1 MTESARAESGVPAID
16 VIVVGAGFAG
26 LYLLHRLRGIG
37 LRCQVIE
44 AAGDVGG
51 TWYWNRYPGARCD
64 VESIEYS
71 YSFSPEL
78 EQEWVWR
85 ERFAAQPDILRYLQ
99 HVAERFDLRRDIRF
113 STRVTSAVFQR
124 KQRTWRVSTDR
135 GDAVE
140 ARWVVMA
147 TGCLS
152 VARRPDIIGRDRF
165 SGPSYHSG
173 HWPHEAVDFSGKTV
187 GVIGTGSTA
196 IQLIPELARQAR
208 RLIVF
213 QRTPNFSLPAH
224 NRELTDQEQAHAR
237 AHYRE
242 IRDKAKR
249 SSAGVAYFPVPTH
262 SALEVADDERNRLLE
277 AAWQRG
283 GTGLGRTFND
293 TMIRPEANQLVADFV
308 RRKIRDK
315 IADPALAA
323 KVLPWNHP
331 IGTKRVCLD
340 NGYFE
345 ALGQPHVTVIDA
357 RTEPIQAIDETG
369 VQTQNSHYRVDAL
382 VFATGFDAMT
392 GALLGIDIRTDDG
405 VTLRERW
412 AGGPVS
418 YLGIAVSGLPNLFMV
433 TGPGS
438 PSVLS
443 NVVVSIEQHVD
454 WITDCIGW
462 MRERGLSCIEATAG
476 AEQSWVNHVNEL
488 ADATLFPQASS
499 WYVGANI
506 PGKPRVFMPYV
517 GGVAVYREKCD
528 AIAAAGYEGFAC
540 G

>member
-1 MTESARAESGVPAID
+1 MTESSRAESGVPAID

-345 ALGQPHVTVIDA
+345 ALGQPHVTVVDA

-369 VQTQNSHYRVDAL
+369 VQTQDSHYRVDAL

-528 AIAAAGYEGFAC
+528 AIAAAGYEGFAW

>member
-1 MTESARAESGVPAID
+1 MTDSSGADSRSPAID

-26 LYLLHRLRGIG
+26 LYLLHRLRAMG

-44 AAGDVGG
+44 AGDDVGG

-71 YSFSPEL
+71 YSFSPQL

-85 ERFAAQPDILRYLQ
+85 ERFAAQPDILRYLR
-99 HVAERFDLRRDIRF
+99 HVAERFDLRRDIRL
-113 STRVTSAVFQR
+113 STRVTAAVFQR
-124 KQRTWRVSTDR
+124 ERRIWRVSTGR
-135 GDAVE
+135 GDAIE

-152 VARRPDIIGRDRF
+152 VARRPDIPGRDTF
-165 SGPSYHSG
+165 AGPSYHSG
-173 HWPHEAVDFSGKTV
+173 NWPHETVDFSGKTV

-196 IQLIPELARQAR
+196 IQLIPELAHQAR

-224 NRELTDQEQAHAR
+224 NRPLTDQEQATAK
-237 AHYRE
+237 AHYRA
-242 IRDKAKR
+242 IREKAKR

-262 SALEVADDERNRLLE
+262 GALEVPADERERLLE

-283 GTGLGRTFND
+283 GTGIGRTFND
-293 TMIRPEANQLVADFV
+293 TMIRPESNQLIADFV
-308 RRKIRDK
+308 RKKIREK
-315 IADPALAA
+315 ITDPALAE

-345 ALGQPHVTVIDA
+345 ALGQSHVTVVDA
-357 RTEPIQAIDETG
+357 RTEPIAAIDAAG
-369 VQTQNSHYRVDAL
+369 VQTASAHYPLDAL

-392 GALLGIDIRTDDG
+392 GALLAIDIRTDDG
-405 VTLRERW
+405 TTLRERW
-412 AGGPVS
+412 SGGPAS
-418 YLGIAVSGLPNLFMV
+418 YLGLAVSGLPNLFMV

-454 WITDCIGW
+454 WISDCINW
-462 MRERGLSCIEATAG
+462 MRRQNLSCIEATAG
-476 AEQSWVNHVNEL
+476 AQQSWVEHVNAL
-488 ADATLFPQASS
+488 ADATLFPQARS
-499 WYVGANI
+499 WYTGANI

-528 AIAAAGYEGFAC
+528 AIAAAGYQGFAC
-540 G
+540 S